1 MIEYILIF
9 ITTITILYFAYIKI
23 KYPFWNIQ
31 PVYHTYNYLS
41 RSPSIVY
48 KFRPVKTKF
57 LDLININTQVYL
69 EQSTECRE
77 NILKLIQ
84 NYYNSTD
91 NIVYYIKQPDIDAY
105 FTGQNEPS
113 FISILYEPIIT
124 IEPTTKTPLGII
136 TSRSLIFYIR
146 SMSLIEN
153 TLIEYNIYF
162 IDFLGIQ
169 REKEQIQ
176 NSRKLLQTHEYNQR
190 LEKPNISITLIKKD
204 KQLFDGIVP
213 LITYETFVYK
223 LVDFKLPKLSL
234 NYSIIELTENNLNE
248 YIDLFYNKTDERSK
262 FHILF
267 DTMIFPDI
275 GNILSLIKTRILYI
289 FCIKNRENVLG
300 FYFFKND
307 KTFNEELNCNT
318 IRSISSVMNCNH
330 TEIFFLG
337 FLYSLRNILKR
348 EADYKILVFE
358 NICHNSIIHPIWQR
372 RYSPY
377 YIYKSAYYT
386 YNYIYPNSPLDFS
399 RCFVIM

>member
-57 LDLININTQVYL
+57 LDLININTQIYL

-113 FISILYEPIIT
+113 FISILYEPVIT

-169 REKEQIQ
+169 REK
-176 NSRKLLQTHEYNQR
+176 
-190 LEKPNISITLIKKD
+190 
-204 KQLFDGIVP
+204 
-213 LITYETFVYK
+213 
-223 LVDFKLPKLSL
+223 
-234 NYSIIELTENNLNE
+234 
-248 YIDLFYNKTDERSK
+248 
-262 FHILF
+262 
-267 DTMIFPDI
+267 
-275 GNILSLIKTRILYI
+275 
-289 FCIKNRENVLG
+289 
-300 FYFFKND
+300 
-307 KTFNEELNCNT
+307 
-318 IRSISSVMNCNH
+318 
-330 TEIFFLG
+330 
-337 FLYSLRNILKR
+337 
-348 EADYKILVFE
+348 
-358 NICHNSIIHPIWQR
+358 
-372 RYSPY
+372 
-377 YIYKSAYYT
+377 
-386 YNYIYPNSPLDFS
+386 
-399 RCFVIM
+399 